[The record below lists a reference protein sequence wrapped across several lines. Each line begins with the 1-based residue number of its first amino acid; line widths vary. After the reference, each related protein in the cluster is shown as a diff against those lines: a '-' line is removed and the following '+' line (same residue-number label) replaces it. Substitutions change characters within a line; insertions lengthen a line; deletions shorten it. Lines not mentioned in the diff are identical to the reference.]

1 MRFVPDL
8 TGRFPERPY
17 YEPADLNDLCEGLV
31 ETFLKRKY
39 GEAAYPIRTDDLT
52 VLIEQQEV
60 ELDLYCDLST
70 YGPETE
76 GASVFAPDAP
86 TRVFISVALSDTP
99 QRQNRYRATL
109 AHELG
114 HVLLHG
120 PLFRARSTG
129 DLFESFAASRTA
141 TCKRGVIEVAARSDW
156 LEWQAAFMSGA
167 LLMPA
172 SAVRRRAAEVIQ
184 SPNHPVVNQT
194 DTLLADTCLN
204 FQVSRSAAEVRL
216 SQLGLIRLPHAL
228 PLL

>member
-1 MRFVPDL
+1 MRLVPDP

-17 YEPADLNDLCEGLV
+17 YESVELNDLCEELI
-31 ETFLKRKY
+31 ETFLTRKY
-39 GEAAYPIRTDDLT
+39 GKACFPIRTDDLA

-60 ELDLYCDLST
+60 ELDLYSDLSA

-86 TRVFISVALSDTP
+86 TRVYISVALSQTP
-99 QRQNRYRATL
+99 QRENRYRSTL

-120 PLFRARSTG
+120 PLFRARTTG
-129 DLFESFAASRTA
+129 DLFESSDASRAA
-141 TCKRGVIEVAARSDW
+141 TCKRSTIEHAPRQDW
-156 LEWQAAFMSGA
+156 LEWQAGFMSGA

-172 SAVRRRAAEVIQ
+172 SAVRHRAADMLRGLIQ
-184 SPNHPVVNQT
+184 PPEDSAEILLT
-194 DTLLADTCLN
+194 DICRS
-204 FQVSRSAAEVRL
+204 FRVSRSAAEVRL
-216 SQLGLIRLPHAL
+216 GQLDLIRPSHVV